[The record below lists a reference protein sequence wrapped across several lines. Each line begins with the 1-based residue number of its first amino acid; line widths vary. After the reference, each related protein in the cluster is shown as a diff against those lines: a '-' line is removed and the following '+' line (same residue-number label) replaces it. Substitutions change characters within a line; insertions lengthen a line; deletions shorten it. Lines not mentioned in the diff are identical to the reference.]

1 MCGIVGG
8 VGLDVRNVEVAVRAL
23 RHRGPD
29 AQAVWQDAATG
40 VVLGHARLSVIDPA
54 ASANQ
59 PMVCP
64 RTGNAIVFN
73 GEIYNFSDLR
83 RELEPRGWLFRTR
96 SDTEVLLAAYAEWG
110 PDCLARLHG
119 MFAFAVYDVAACRIL
134 LARDRVGKK
143 PLYVHHRGSLLAFA
157 SELKGLWA
165 AHPGL
170 QRRVDPAGLAAY
182 VELGYVPAGLSI
194 AGEVGKLPPASWATY
209 DLRTGLMSEGRYWR
223 LPEPG
228 TFADARQA
236 LDELDAR
243 VHAAVRERLR
253 SDVPLGVFLSGGV
266 DSTLVTAVAKRYQP
280 DLVAYT
286 VSFPGTR
293 VDETPHAR
301 RVADALGVELRCLPV
316 LETGGQLLPDLAWYA
331 DEPLGDSSLLPTA
344 QLCEAARRNIT
355 VALSGDGG
363 DELFAGYDAY
373 LQPFQEALPRRV
385 PRGLRGLAGALGDR
399 LPLGLPGR
407 NFLRRLRHEG
417 ASLFIEV
424 GREPEGLPPHP
435 LAPGLL
441 EAALGG
447 SGRRVLRT
455 ILDEER
461 SAGALTTLQEM
472 TRLDFRS
479 YLPDDVL
486 AKVDRASMRVGLEV
500 RCPLLDHRVVEL
512 AYGLPDHLRL
522 AGGVRK
528 VLLKQLLRR
537 YLPDLNLER
546 KQGFSVP
553 ESEWMRGAWGDQL
566 GAVVGESRLLDP
578 SAVGRLVAGNTR
590 HGRLGQYLFRTLM
603 LALFEQWWLRTGT
616 ETPWTRN

>member
-8 VGLDVRNVEVAVRAL
+8 VGLDIHDVEVAVRAL

-29 AQAVWQDAATG
+29 AQAVWQDAARG
-40 VVLGHARLSVIDPA
+40 VVLGHTRLSVIDPD
-54 ASANQ
+54 ASAHQ
-59 PMVCP
+59 PMICP

-96 SDTEVLLAAYAEWG
+96 SDTEVLLAAYSEWG
-110 PDCLARLHG
+110 PECLAKLHG
-119 MFAFAVYDVAACRIL
+119 MFAFAVYDVAAGHIL

-143 PLYVHHRGSLLAFA
+143 PLYVHHRGGRLAFA

-170 QRRVDPAGLAAY
+170 ERHADPGGLAAY
-182 VELGYVPAGLSI
+182 LELGYVPASLSI
-194 AGEVGKLPPASWATY
+194 ASGVSKLPPASWATY
-209 DLRTGLMSEGRYWR
+209 DLQSGLMSEARYWR
-223 LPEPG
+223 LPEPR
-228 TFADARQA
+228 AHVDPRQA

-286 VSFPGTR
+286 VGFPGART
-293 VDETPHAR
+293 DETPHAR
-301 RVADALGVELRCLPV
+301 RVADALGVELEVLPV
-316 LETGGQLLPDLAWYA
+316 VATGGRLLPDLAWYA

-344 QLCEAARRNIT
+344 QLCEAVRRDIT

-373 LQPFQEALPRRV
+373 LQPFQETLPRRV
-385 PRGLRGLAGALGDR
+385 PRNLRGLGAALGDR

-417 ASLFIEV
+417 AGLFIEV
-424 GREPEGLPPHP
+424 GREPEGLPQHP
-435 LAPGLL
+435 LAPGVLD
-441 EAALGG
+441 ATLGG
-447 SGRRVLRT
+447 SGRRLLRT
-455 ILDEER
+455 ILDDER
-461 SAGALTTLQEM
+461 GVGALTTLQEM

-479 YLPDDVL
+479 YLPDDLL

-500 RCPLLDHRVVEL
+500 RCPLLDHRVVEF
-512 AYGLPDHLRL
+512 AYGLPDHLRV

-537 YLPDLNLER
+537 YLPDQSFER

-553 ESEWMRGAWGDQL
+553 EAQWMRGAWGDQL
-566 GAVVGESRLLDP
+566 EAAAATSRLLDP
-578 SAVGRLVAGNTR
+578 AAVGRLVAGNRR

-603 LALFEQWWLRTGT
+603 LALFEQQWLAPGS